1 MSPSVLLIDDGEL
14 DDVRT
19 LLAQLGAEFVHLR
32 GGQVPSEVEP
42 PSDLFIATTR
52 RALIAEPWPIGA
64 GAPQKIAVVTE
75 DSNTLRNRLRRA
87 GFDLLIRRPV
97 HPYALR
103 LVLLK
108 GLYSGAERRQDPRV
122 PIGYPVRYRIGL
134 RHRKAW
140 IADLSLSGGR
150 LLVKERLAPGTRL
163 TIQLPSGVTDGR
175 GLSLR
180 GSVLRVSA
188 AGENS
193 GGASYAAAIHFE
205 KLSMN
210 ARRRIFNIL
219 NDRVHGPAVL
229 PAPVGLDQRVAVP
242 DPIPAAA
249 PATPEDRRKHER
261 VLYERAV
268 ATPGE
273 AQSVLMGRNL
283 SMGGMRIEP
292 HAGLALGDQL
302 ELALYGDANESPI
315 RIQAEVVHD
324 EESGLGLR
332 FLEVAPGVAERL
344 EKLITHLPAVEPLQD
359 GESDSMGSI
368 VSSILEHRSESDEDE
383 V

>member
-19 LLAQLGAEFVHLR
+19 LLAQLGAEFVHMR
-32 GGQVPSEVEP
+32 GGQVPTEIEP
-42 PSDLFIATTR
+42 PRDLFIATTR
-52 RALIAEPWPIGA
+52 RALIAEPWPVGPK
-64 GAPQKIAVVTE
+64 APQKIAVVTE

-122 PIGYPVRYRIGL
+122 PIGYPVRYRVGL

-150 LLVKERLAPGTRL
+150 LLVKERLAPGSRL

-180 GSVLRVSA
+180 GSVLRVNA

-193 GGASYAAAIHFE
+193 GGASFAAAIHFE

-229 PAPVGLDQRVAVP
+229 PEAVALDKRACP
-242 DPIPAAA
+242 EPTPLAA
-249 PATPEDRRKHER
+249 PATPDDRRKHER

-273 AQSVLMGRNL
+273 AQSVIMGRNL
-283 SMGGMRIEP
+283 SMGGMRIDA
-292 HAGLALGDQL
+292 HAGLELGDRL

-315 RIQAEVVHD
+315 RVGAEVVND
-324 EESGLGLR
+324 EETAGVGLR
-332 FLEVAPGVAERL
+332 FVELDPGVAERL

-368 VSSILEHRSESDEDE
+368 VSSILEHRSEADEG
-383 V
+383 